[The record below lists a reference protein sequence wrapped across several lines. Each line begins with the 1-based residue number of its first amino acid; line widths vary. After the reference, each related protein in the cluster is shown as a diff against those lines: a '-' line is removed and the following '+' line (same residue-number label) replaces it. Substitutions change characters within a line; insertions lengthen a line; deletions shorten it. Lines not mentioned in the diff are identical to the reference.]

1 MFYIHLS
8 LSLFLQKKLNR
19 LNNSM
24 ILSQQVFLKY
34 LADQI
39 FYQVPWSLKKR
50 LQNYVSALKQTSKN
64 NHQLTTM
71 KNLFVKLHV

>member
-8 LSLFLQKKLNR
+8 LSLFLQKKLNH

-39 FYQVPWSLKKR
+39 LY
-50 LQNYVSALKQTSKN
+50 
-64 NHQLTTM
+64 
-71 KNLFVKLHV
+71 